1 MSHYILNLCNSS
13 ETLHLISN
21 CPLFLFLTFNRNFEA
36 DSIQC
41 VTGAHS
47 HNSSAI
53 TLVYGAR
60 RKRLMFPSTSPPHEN
75 VDCNK
80 DSQGS
85 KVELVAALFEKRM
98 FTEEQARSWWGEN
111 GSRVCATYWMRS
123 RWILSLI
130 CAIVSSFSW
139 CYIWFSLDYSLHY
152 YLPCVVLSASDLFIC
167 MHCLRFCMGVNNST
181 ILLIQKGS
189 SDMSCVFSV
198 RHGETV
204 LYDSTPQFQ
213 ISTVSP
219 SEYSCLSVLQFLL
232 S

>member
-1 MSHYILNLCNSS
+1 MFCVCMAETSMSHYILNLCNSS

-21 CPLFLFLTFNRNFEA
+21 CPLFIFPIPNRNFEA

-41 VTGAHS
+41 VTDAHS

-85 KVELVAALFEKRM
+85 KMELVAALFEKRM

-111 GSRVCATYWMRS
+111 GSRVCAKY
-123 RWILSLI
+123 
-130 CAIVSSFSW
+130 
-139 CYIWFSLDYSLHY
+139 
-152 YLPCVVLSASDLFIC
+152 
-167 MHCLRFCMGVNNST
+167 
-181 ILLIQKGS
+181 
-189 SDMSCVFSV
+189 
-198 RHGETV
+198 
-204 LYDSTPQFQ
+204 
-213 ISTVSP
+213 
-219 SEYSCLSVLQFLL
+219 
-232 S
+232 